1 MNIAF
6 VSTMNKNLYEYYGKR
21 FLEEFAKFA
30 SNDIKLFVVFEG
42 DYPEEILKLVKI
54 YSL

>member
-21 FLEEFAKFA
+21 FLEEFAKF
-30 SNDIKLFVVFEG
+30 SSKEIQLFIIFEG
-42 DYPEEILKLVKI
+42 AYPEEILK
-54 YSL
+54 